1 MIILMDSTHKIIKII
16 DNQMVLFNLDNLD
29 IPIKQFIDPEKGDTQ
44 HKFPQHACLF
54 DGDIIKL
61 NDYSSKSNIGDVP
74 KLQTPYE
81 LITSTIRSSV
91 LVGYF
96 STSQQVKFGKTSSG
110 STIYQITPFNPVLPY
125 FLVSYGGKQTG
136 KLIVTFKFK
145 EWTKGLPRGEIVQVI
160 GLYDMENLIPTLQYN
175 YQANRKECKVKPS
188 VNPLEASVYRTEI
201 TECVFSI
208 DPVGCIDIDDA
219 MSWSESDTSYNIK
232 IHIAQPTY
240 WITESELMARA
251 KCAFST
257 LYQEPYKPNSNL
269 WGDEITKASSLLA
282 GVKRPSYTME
292 FTIDKPTGKITTFN
306 HYPSW
311 VTNSH
316 AVDYDSCLT
325 IPVISGFY
333 DITKQIAGT
342 NLSNETNVSDTHEL
356 VSYWMIMAN
365 QYLGESEKLQHLNV
379 PYRIAKA
386 NGLEKSTSI
395 SEISDLDVSKAFDN
409 MKMESAIYSIDD
421 VDNYHAGLDIKN
433 YIHFTSPIRRMTDS
447 LTHWCL
453 TYGVNFKSLLDVNS
467 FDFQLINTLDKRTK
481 KFHNQLKFLS
491 AIDNLKLEGTDTI
504 ELDGWIYDTTGNRW
518 MIYFKDLG
526 FARVKMWEFKFNY
539 LIGDLQ
545 REKILEKKVGEKV
558 RFRVCRKPGF
568 LPKEKILIVPLLN
581 LI

>member
-1 MIILMDSTHKIIKII
+1 MNSTHKIVKII

-29 IPIKQFIDPEKGDTQ
+29 IPIKEFKDHENEKFS
-44 HKFPQHACLF
+44 HHACLF

-61 NDYSSKSNIGDVP
+61 NDYSSESNIRADAQ
-74 KLQTPYE
+74 LQTPYE

-110 STIYQITPFNPVLPY
+110 STIYQVKPFNPILPY

-160 GLYDMENLIPTLQYN
+160 GPYDVENLIPTLQYN
-175 YQANRKECKVKPS
+175 YQANRKECKIKPTT
-188 VNPLEASVYRTEI
+188 NPLEASVHRTNI
-201 TECVFSI
+201 SECVFSI

-219 MSWSESDTSYNIK
+219 MSWSESDTAYNIK

-240 WITESELMARA
+240 WITESELMTRA
-251 KCAFST
+251 KSAFST
-257 LYQEPYKPNSNL
+257 LYQEPYKPNANL

-292 FTIDKPTGKITTFN
+292 FTIDKPTGKINSFN

-316 AVDYDSCLT
+316 AVDYDSCLS

-333 DITKQIAGT
+333 DITKKIAGT
-342 NLSNETNVSDTHEL
+342 NLSNATNVSDTHEL

-365 QYLGESEKLQHLNV
+365 RYLGESEKLKQLGV
-379 PYRIAKA
+379 PYRVSKA
-386 NGLEKSTSI
+386 HELEKSTSI
-395 SEISDLDVSKAFDN
+395 SEITDSDVSKAFDN

-421 VDNYHAGLDIKN
+421 IDNYHAGLDIKN
-433 YIHFTSPIRRMTDS
+433 YIHFTSPIRRMADS

-453 TYGVNFKSLLDVNS
+453 TYGINFKTLMAMNS

-481 KFHNQLKFLS
+481 KFHNQIKFLT
-491 AIDNLKLEGTDTI
+491 AVDNLKLEGTDTI

-518 MIYFKDLG
+518 TVYFKELG
-526 FARVKMWEFKFNY
+526 FVRVKMWDFKFNY
-539 LIGDLQ
+539 LVGDLQ

-558 RFRVCRKPGF
+558 RFSVCRKPGF